1 MLLSLL
7 IVKSP
12 LHSYCLPSKQHTP
25 SLSLWVPTTKLSL
38 LDTGT
43 GIAGFELYRAGK
55 KHVYCRDASGKPV
68 LTVSLSQN
76 SS

>member
-1 MLLSLL
+1 MFLWLL

-12 LHSYCLPSKQHTP
+12 PHSYCLPSKQHTLV
-25 SLSLWVPTTKLSL
+25 LSLRVPTTKLSL

-43 GIAGFELYRAGK
+43 SIAGFELYRAGK
-55 KHVYCRDASGKPV
+55 SHVYCRDAAGKPV
-68 LTVSLSQN
+68 LAVSLSQN